1 VGASTWIHMPM
12 AGQARREAS
21 GRTGNAAGG
30 ILAIPPGVDPARC
43 HFPGASRGPNSKS
56 SYPIPMPVA
65 KNQTEFTLAEARI
78 EALDD
83 LESVIDFAR
92 NLGNETGTSPLAVWA
107 AVLEDL
113 RNKVRV
119 IAGPSLTKSEIQ
131 RVWEF
136 GQKLI
141 TGIPDIAFQL
151 STFWSLHEAISARLQ
166 GSSDGERGY
175 QPQERI
181 AELSRR
187 IDDADRFG
195 MVVVR
200 EAQQSAGVLA
210 LGAILMVHIARVDT
224 IEYALMKQLEEAVRR
239 FKLEGEFDPAA
250 MCSVEGKVSVQRDG
264 KTQWRTD
271 VRAIRDAA
279 AHFRFRFEIGQ
290 NGWAIEFS
298 NHDRGYQFER
308 KFTRKQLMRFFD
320 THTLLYKSQL
330 AMLKLSMIVHVLITH
345 FWDGRESGGSR
356 PTWPF

>member
-1 VGASTWIHMPM
+1 MRAIEEVSDSIRSCIGASKHSYLGPV
-12 AGQARREAS
+12 AQGYVS
-21 GRTGNAAGG
+21 
-30 ILAIPPGVDPARC
+30 
-43 HFPGASRGPNSKS
+43 PNSKS
-56 SYPIPMPVA
+56 FDGLPMSVA
-65 KNQTEFTLAEARI
+65 KKQTEFTLEEAR
-78 EALDD
+78 EAALSD
-83 LESVIDFAR
+83 LAFVITFAK
-92 NLGNETGTSPLAVWA
+92 NLGTVTELSAPAAWV
-107 AVLEDL
+107 AVLESL
-113 RNKVRV
+113 RNKVR
-119 IAGPSLTKSEIQ
+119 IAVGPSLPESEI
-131 RVWEF
+131 RSVFDF
-136 GQKLI
+136 GQMLI
-141 TGIPDIAFQL
+141 TSIPSIASQL
-151 STFWSLHEAISARLQ
+151 SAFWSLHEAIAARLQ
-166 GSSDGERGY
+166 GPEAERGY
-175 QPQERI
+175 QPERRI

-187 IDDADRFG
+187 IDDSDRFG
-195 MVVVR
+195 LVVVR
-200 EAQQSAGVLA
+200 EAQHSSGVLA
-210 LGAILMVHIARVDT
+210 LGAILMVHVARVDT